1 MKVPISSTRFAPM
14 PATRS
19 SRKRP
24 SIGPVSICGAD
35 IVAFVSAASSASSGS
50 GAVVCR
56 SAYSSSFSSTMKL
69 IAPPVS
75 RR

>member
-1 MKVPISSTRFAPM
+1 MKVPISSTRFAPV

-24 SIGPVSICGAD
+24 SIVPVSICGIA

-50 GAVVCR
+50 GGVVCP
-56 SAYSSSFSSTMKL
+56 SAYASTFSSAMKL